1 MEKDAQTKL
10 LETATLLF
18 SQKGFHAVS
27 IRELA
32 RTAKINSA
40 LISYY
45 FGGKEGL
52 YQEVLEEQFTLI
64 ASLIESLE
72 SMPPRLSPIEGLR
85 MYADNIAI
93 IHRQRPFLTK
103 FLMSEIINPTPCG
116 EKIIK
121 KYLSRV
127 FLFISTVIGKGVASG
142 EFKSNLNGDYAT
154 ISLAGIMNF
163 FFLSKPIFQEFTSL
177 EEGGEGDYTSQA
189 IDTFLNGIIRRKDD
203 E

>member
-18 SQKGFHAVS
+18 AQKGFHAVS

-32 RTAKINSA
+32 KTAKMNSA

-52 YQEVLEEQFTLI
+52 YQEVLEDQFTLI
-64 ASLIESLE
+64 ADLLQSLE
-72 SMPPRLSPIEGLR
+72 KMPPLSPIEGLR
-85 MYADNIAI
+85 RYAKNIAI
-93 IHRQRPFLTK
+93 IHRKRPFLTK

-121 KYLSRV
+121 KYLSKV
-127 FLFISTVIGKGVASG
+127 FIFIRTTIGQGVASG
-142 EFKSNLNGDYAT
+142 EFKANLNGDYAT

>member
-32 RTAKINSA
+32 RTAQINSA

-64 ASLIESLE
+64 ASLLQSLE
-72 SMPPRLSPIEGLR
+72 NMPPLSPIEGLR
-85 MYADNIAI
+85 MYAKNIAT

-121 KYLSRV
+121 KYLSKV
-127 FLFISTVIGKGVASG
+127 FLFIRTAIGEGVASG
-142 EFKSNLNGDYAT
+142 EFKANLNGDYAT

>member
-32 RTAKINSA
+32 GTANMNSA

-64 ASLIESLE
+64 ASLLESLE
-72 SMPPRLSPIEGLR
+72 SMPPLSPIEGLR

-121 KYLSRV
+121 KYLSKV
-127 FLFISTVIGKGVASG
+127 FLSIRTTIGKGVASG
-142 EFKSNLNGDYAT
+142 EFKANLNGDYAT

>member
-32 RTAKINSA
+32 GTANMNSA

-64 ASLIESLE
+64 ASLLESLE
-72 SMPPRLSPIEGLR
+72 SMPTLSPIEGLR

-121 KYLSRV
+121 KHLSKV
-127 FLFISTVIGKGVASG
+127 FLFIRTAIGQGVASG
-142 EFKSNLNGDYAT
+142 EFKANLNGDHAT